1 MAITKTRQQEILQH
15 KIDFYTQK
23 YNNFIQHGISV
34 RKINKV
40 NMFKDQYVAAKAIVD
55 AS

>member
-1 MAITKTRQQEILQH
+1 MADTKERQQEILQH
-15 KIDFYTQK
+15 KIDFYTEK

-34 RKINKV
+34 RKINK
-40 NMFKDQYVAAKAIVD
+40 MDMLKDQYVANKAIVD